1 MIITNMWASSHEV
14 HSREAGHVK
23 GKAQPL
29 ACVAVK
35 HSSKVK
41 ASSRPTF
48 PETTPTPTGR
58 KCLLQ
63 AGIRGLQGREP
74 NKCDCDLK
82 LIVYCK
88 SKLACL
94 RGCMRAC
101 VCVCMHVCVIS
112 LEFKLMTEYEQAGK
126 TSVTKIKN

>member
-1 MIITNMWASSHEV
+1 M
-14 HSREAGHVK
+14 
-23 GKAQPL
+23 
-29 ACVAVK
+29 K
-35 HSSKVK
+35 HSSKIK
-41 ASSRPTF
+41 ANSRPTF

-63 AGIRGLQGREP
+63 ASIRGLQGREP

-82 LIVYCK
+82 LIMYCK
-88 SKLACL
+88 SKLACVH
-94 RGCMRAC
+94 GCMR
-101 VCVCMHVCVIS
+101 VCMYACVCVIS